1 MQGTSDQGFDFEWR
15 VIDSFTIDGELISR
29 CEMFDETDLDTALA
43 EFDTR

>member
-1 MQGTSDQGFDFEWR
+1 